1 MPHPTDATPGRARQK
16 ARTRRSLIEAAL
28 RLRARRAPYTLD
40 DVAAEAEVSR
50 ATAYRYFA
58 SLAALNAEL
67 ALVVRIKTAEELL
80 DPRETDPLKRLHRV
94 HAHLFELVRR
104 HEAEFRAYVRNSMEE
119 WERDLPTVAEPRR
132 GGRRVGLIEAAL
144 ADLKPRLRKSE
155 HEKLVQAL
163 SLLMFFEP
171 YIILKDIFGLS
182 EAESERVQR
191 WAITRLLEGV
201 TAGLE
206 PER

>member
-1 MPHPTDATPGRARQK
+1 MPNPSPVAPGRARQK
-16 ARTRRSLIEAAL
+16 ARTRKALVEAAM
-28 RLRARRAPYTLD
+28 RLRRKNAGFTLE
-40 DVAAEAEVSR
+40 DVAEEAEVSR

-58 SLAALNAEL
+58 NVAALNAEL
-67 ALVVRIKTAEELL
+67 ALVVRIKSPEELL
-80 DPRETDPLKRLHRV
+80 PARETDPLRRLHRV
-94 HAHLFELVRR
+94 HAHLFELVVR

-119 WERDLPTVAEPRR
+119 WERDLPLVAEPRR

-144 ADLKPRLRKSE
+144 ADLKPRLKKTE
-155 HEKLVQAL
+155 YEKLVQAL

-191 WAITRLLEGV
+191 WAIARLLEGV
-201 TAGLE
+201 TAELD
-206 PER
+206 